1 MADLT
6 KERSSDAAPFT
17 YVGMDMF
24 GPFVTK
30 EGRDLLKRYGAI
42 FTCLAGQAI
51 HLEVVN
57 SMDTDPFIMCLRSF
71 TGSCGNV
78 RMLRSNHGSNFIGAE
93 KDLSKGFLEMD
104 QNKNRQFEQNLGNDW
119 IIWKKNPPARSRFG
133 GIWERQVR
141 SAKEVLRSLLRTNGS
156 SLNDKALNTLMIE
169 VDAIV
174 NSRPLTIEI
183 IADATSEAA
192 ISPSNLLTM
201 KSEVVIP
208 PPGSFGTPDLY
219 SKRRWRR
226 IQHFANQFWS
236 RWRKEFLTSLQTR
249 SKWSKSRPNL
259 TIANIVLLKTEVD
272 DRNHWPMAKVIS
284 CETDK
289 KCMF

>member
-1 MADLT
+1 MADFP
-6 KERSSDAAPFT
+6 KERSTDAAPFT

-24 GPFVTK
+24 GYFVTK
-30 EGRDLLKRYGAI
+30 EGRELLKRYGAI
-42 FTCLAGQAI
+42 FTCLTSRAV

-57 SMDTDPFIMCLRSF
+57 SMDRDSFIMCLRRF
-71 TGSCGNV
+71 IGSRGNV
-78 RMLRSNHGSNFIGAE
+78 RMLRPNHGSNFIRAE

-104 QNKNRQFEQNLGNDW
+104 QNKIRRFLQNLGSDW
-119 IIWKKNPPARSRFG
+119 IIWKKYPPARNHFG
-133 GIWERQVR
+133 GICEHQIR
-141 SAKEVLRSLLRTNGS
+141 SAKAVLGSLLRTHGS
-156 SLNDKALNTLMIE
+156 NLNDEALNTLMIE
-169 VDAIV
+169 VETIV
-174 NSRPLTIEI
+174 NSRPLTIET

-192 ISPSNLLTM
+192 ASPSNLLTM

-249 SKWSKSRPNL
+249 SKWSKSRRNL